1 MKSQDML
8 IYLGYFAVAV
18 ISLHFILSVLKIQ
31 SDYIYNTSI
40 GFPNDKLKGS
50 VIEGFKEGF
59 SQEYNDKEK
68 AKIEKAGEEI
78 DVLLEKLKTDLT
90 EPMKKTI
97 KSAPQDTKDAIID
110 LMDFITEVKE
120 LEFVH
125 GVLNYAKGNPKGFI
139 QWIDQNKKFKEMVK
153 DPERAKTFRNILK
166 GKFGVGAPASS
177 SGGGG
182 GWV

>member
-1 MKSQDML
+1 MI

-18 ISLHFILSVLKIQ
+18 IALHFTLSVLKIQ

-50 VIEGFKEGF
+50 IVEGFKEGF
-59 SQEYNDKEK
+59 SQEYNEKDK

-78 DVLLEKLKTDLT
+78 DVLLEKLKTDMT

-97 KSAPQDTKDAIID
+97 KSAPQDTKDAIVD
-110 LMDFITEVKE
+110 LMDFITEVEE
-120 LEFVH
+120 LQFVRV
-125 GVLNYAKGNPKGFI
+125 VLDYAKGNPKGFI
-139 QWIDQNKKFKEMVK
+139 QWINSNKKFMEMVK
-153 DPERAKTFRNILK
+153 NPERARTFKKILK
-166 GKFGVGAPASS
+166 GKFGVSAPAS
-177 SGGGG
+177 GGTG